1 MKFGFSGEA
10 FGNLLILSAIIMVIV
25 MSTACFIAHK
35 RGVDVTTHRF
45 GLTLLIGCA
54 IIFIVIPF
62 WLTDLTIKDKILGT
76 ILMFA
81 FGFGNY
87 FAIDRKQRR
96 VWKEMADK
104 KKKEE
109 QENNRGKQ
117 ERSSGG

>member
-10 FGNLLILSAIIMVIV
+10 FGNLMIIGAVIGVLIIFLTSY
-25 MSTACFIAHK
+25 IAHK

-54 IIFIVIPF
+54 IIFGIIPL
-62 WLTDLTIKDKILGT
+62 WLTKLAVKEKLIVT
-76 ILMFA
+76 ILAFA
-81 FGFGNY
+81 FGFCNY
-87 FAIDRKQRR
+87 FVIDRKQRR

-109 QENNRGKQ
+109 QSDKP
-117 ERSSGG
+117 